1 MSVVYFCA
9 ECRAK
14 ACVRG
19 GDYPPNCPSAQ
30 AEQQVRAALAQTLAD
45 PWTRQVLTAAAATPR
60 HEDGTVR
67 TRVEELIVFCR
78 QMGYT
83 TLGVAFCVSLA
94 RETNA
99 LSARLHEAGFRV
111 VPVCCTVGG
120 MTLADFGVTQAEKP
134 HAACNPLAQAEILN
148 AQQTDVNILVGLCV
162 GHDILFAR
170 NSYSPVTTLV
180 VKDRALKHHAVDALR
195 QPPAGAGVAS
205 MA

>member
-1 MSVVYFCA
+1 MSVVYFCS

-19 GDYPPNCPSAQ
+19 GDYPPNCPSAL
-30 AEQQVRAALAQTLAD
+30 AEQQVHAALLQTLAE
-45 PWTRQVLTAAAATPR
+45 PWTRQVLTVATATSR
-60 HEDGTVR
+60 HEDGTMR
-67 TRVEELIVFCR
+67 TRVEELIVFCH

-94 RETNA
+94 RETNV
-99 LSARLHEAGFRV
+99 LCARLHEAGFRV

-120 MTLADFGVTQAEKP
+120 LTLADFGVTQAEKL

-148 AQQTDVNILVGLCV
+148 TQQTDVNILVGLCV

-170 NSYSPVTTLV
+170 NSNSPATTLV
-180 VKDRALKHHAVDALR
+180 VKDRVLKHCTVEALRKSPVGVDATR
-195 QPPAGAGVAS
+195 I
-205 MA
+205 M